1 MAPLYALPGTLLDDR
16 SLAAMLAGLPA
27 TTLALGDCA
36 DLDDEVDR
44 LAAHTAL
51 PSVWLGHSLGGIV
64 ALHLAT
70 RHPDKVAALV
80 LLGSNARAGREMRED
95 RRIAQWAMAQLDG
108 LTALVRDDLAPAY
121 GLKTSADSA
130 ITASLSAQAEAI
142 GLVRFERQLG
152 YARAR
157 PGLLAPRQS
166 LGCPV
171 LALSGELD
179 TLCPPLHGKEI
190 ASLAQP
196 PGRAEH
202 HVLGG
207 AGHLFPM
214 QHPDLAARHLRRFLT
229 SLEQGAI

>member
-1 MAPLYALPGTLLDDR
+1 
-16 SLAAMLAGLPA
+16 MLADLPA
-27 TTLALGDCA
+27 TTLLVGDCA

-44 LAAHTAL
+44 LAALTPL
-51 PSVWLGHSLGGIV
+51 PTIWLGHSLGGIV
-64 ALHLAT
+64 ALHLAA

-80 LLGSNARAGREMRED
+80 LLGSNARAGRETRED

-121 GLKTSADSA
+121 GLNTRAQSA
-130 ITASLSAQAEAI
+130 ITASLCAQAETI
-142 GLVRFERQLG
+142 GLMRFERQLG

-157 PGLLAPRQS
+157 PGLLAPRQP

-171 LALSGELD
+171 LALSGERD
-179 TLCPPLHGKEI
+179 PLCPPLHGTEI

-196 PGRAEH
+196 PGRGEH
-202 HVLGG
+202 HTLDG

-214 QHPDLAARHLRRFLT
+214 QQPDVAARHLRRFLT

>member
-27 TTLALGDCA
+27 TTLLVGDCA

-44 LAAHTAL
+44 LAAHTPVPA
-51 PSVWLGHSLGGIV
+51 VWLGHSLGGIV
-64 ALHLAT
+64 ALHLVT

-80 LLGSNARAGREMRED
+80 LLGSNARAGRETRED
-95 RRIAQWAMAQLDG
+95 RRIAQWALAQLDG

-121 GLKTSADSA
+121 GLNASDDSA
-130 ITASLSAQAEAI
+130 TTALLCAQAEAI
-142 GLVRFERQLG
+142 GLARFERQLG

-157 PGLLAPRQS
+157 PGLLAPRQP
-166 LGCPV
+166 LGCPM
-171 LALSGELD
+171 LALSGEID
-179 TLCPPLHGKEI
+179 TVCPPLHGKEI

-196 PGRAEH
+196 RDRAEH
-202 HVLGG
+202 HVLDG

-214 QHPDLAARHLRRFLT
+214 QQPDMVAQHLRRFLT
-229 SLEQGAI
+229 SLEQGAL